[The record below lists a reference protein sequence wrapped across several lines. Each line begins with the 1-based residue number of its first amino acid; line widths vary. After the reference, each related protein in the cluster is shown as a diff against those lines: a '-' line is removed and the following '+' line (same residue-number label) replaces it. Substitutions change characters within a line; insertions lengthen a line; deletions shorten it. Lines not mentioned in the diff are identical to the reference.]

1 MEGGTAFE
9 VEIPVTAFRHT
20 DANAQITLKVELA
33 DGSALPVWMVFDPVR
48 SVLSGFAP
56 SDISAVSV
64 VVTATDQRGA
74 EIKASINLQF
84 AK

>member
-20 DANAQITLKVELA
+20 DADAQITLKVELPDGNA
-33 DGSALPVWMVFDPVR
+33 LPAWMTFDPTRNILSGSAPAGV
-48 SVLSGFAP
+48 
-56 SDISAVSV
+56 SAVSV

-84 AK
+84 GK